1 MTDHY
6 ATLGVAKTAT
16 ADEIKR
22 AFRKL
27 ASQHHP
33 DKGGNTQKFQ
43 EIQAAYDTLGDP
55 AKRQAYD
62 NPQPQFGG
70 FGDGV
75 HVNINDIFGGMFGGG
90 GGNPFFGQGFA
101 QRPRQSHVRMTL
113 WISLLDCIRGGHRT
127 VALGTASGQQ
137 TVEIEIP
144 QGINDGDNVQYTGI
158 APGGQDLVIQFRLQ
172 PDRRW
177 RREGLNLYTEHEIV
191 VWDLIVGGTAEIRTL
206 DGNSLVVTIPERCQP
221 GTTLRLRQQ
230 GILDRAGQRGDL
242 FVKIQAQIP
251 DQVDPAIMAAIQQ
264 HR

>member
-33 DKGGNTQKFQ
+33 DKGGDTAMFQ
-43 EIQAAYDTLGDP
+43 SIQAAYDTLGDP
-55 AKRQAYD
+55 AKRQQYD

-75 HVNINDIFGGMFGGG
+75 HVNINDIFGGMFGA
-90 GGNPFFGQGFA
+90 GNPFFGQGFA
-101 QRPRQSHVRMTL
+101 QRPRQNHVRMTL

-144 QGINDGDNVQYTGI
+144 LGIDDGDNVQYTGI

-191 VWDLIVGGTAEIRTL
+191 VWDLILGGTTEIRTL
-206 DGNSLVVTIPERCQP
+206 EGHGLVVNIPQRCQP

-230 GILDRAGQRGDL
+230 GIQKSGQRGDL

-251 DQVDPAIMAAIQQ
+251 DHVDPAVVAAIQA